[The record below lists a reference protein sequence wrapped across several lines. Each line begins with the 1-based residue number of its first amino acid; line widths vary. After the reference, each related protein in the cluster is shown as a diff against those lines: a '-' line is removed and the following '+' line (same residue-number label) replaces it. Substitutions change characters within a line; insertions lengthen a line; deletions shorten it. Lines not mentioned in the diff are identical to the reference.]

1 MLYINK
7 EEKEALG
14 LPLSFGDVREDGYI
28 FRHYYRN
35 KPDGN
40 VLEFWNSPDTW
51 KKMDARKAADKKRHS
66 KQMRKIIRRYKTMY
80 GCVFCGYKKHP
91 DAIHF
96 DHIDPS
102 TKKREISTMWGYSKE
117 AIKEEMKKCRLLC
130 ANCHAE
136 HTAKQMETGVI

>member
-1 MLYINK
+1 MLYVNK
-7 EEKEALG
+7 KEKEALG

-35 KPDGN
+35 TPDGD
-40 VLEFWNSPDTW
+40 VLEFWNSPSTW
-51 KKMDARKAADKKRHS
+51 KKTEARKAKDKKAHS
-66 KQMRKIIRRYKTMY
+66 LRMRKLIKRYKAMY
-80 GCVFCGYKKHP
+80 GCVLCGYKKHP

-102 TKKREISTMWGYSKE
+102 IKSYEMSKMWSYSKNS
-117 AIKEEMKKCRLLC
+117 IKKEMSKCRLLC

-136 HTAKQMETGVI
+136 HTAKQREEGNT

>member
-1 MLYINK
+1 MLYVNR

-40 VLEFWNSPDTW
+40 ILEFWNSPDTW
-51 KKMDARKAADKKRHS
+51 KKMDERKAADKKRHS
-66 KQMRKIIRRYKTMY
+66 KRMRKIIRRYKTIY
-80 GCVFCGYKKHP
+80 GCSLCGYNKHP

-96 DHIDPS
+96 DHIKPS
-102 TKKREISTMWGYSKE
+102 DKFMEINKMSGYSKK
-117 AIKEEMKKCRLLC
+117 AIKKEIDKCRLLC

-136 HTAKQMETGVI
+136 HTAKQREEGVT

>member
-7 EEKEALG
+7 KEKEALG
-14 LPLSFGDVREDGYI
+14 LPLSFGNVREDGYI

-40 VLEFWNSPDTW
+40 ILEFWNSPNTW
-51 KKMDARKAADKKRHS
+51 KKMDARKAVDKKKHS
-66 KQMRKIIRRYKTMY
+66 KHMRKIIRRYKVRY
-80 GCVFCGYKKHP
+80 GCALCGYKKHP

-102 TKKREISTMWGYSKE
+102 TKKSELSKMWAYSKE
-117 AIKEEMKKCRLLC
+117 SIKKEMNKCRLLC

-136 HTAKQMETGVI
+136 HTAKQLENGAI